1 HVVHLAVHGAGVA
14 AAAVHLLEN
23 DRGFGQ
29 AKARSAVL
37 FRNHRRQP
45 AGFGQRSDEGLGKA
59 LFLVDLAPVF
69 SGEVR
74 TEGAHA
80 FTDGV
85 VFFVQVRVHDASSI
99 LIVVAYALGGRR
111 FSHPPKLRCSVEFH
125 FSLLRD
131 TAGIACPQLGLARRH
146 DAPAHFERLRRDQ
159 RAHTPVGKTPYA
171 GFGYCP
177 AEGTQVQ
184 GRDQRAVHHQ
194 ARVALGLGDVGPVVM
209 NAVAIE
215 GDGRIAEQQRRSGL
229 DPLAPVAFRHWITA
243 GELWRGRLA
252 VDDVLLLTDG
262 QPAVL
267 QVVMTQGYEQ
277 QRTRAADLFLDI
289 ENGGGASGFAAYLQ
303 RLVEFQTPARPH
315 AIAIAGRRQ
324 ETTPRRMTVFPKA
337 GLGDRA

>member
-1 HVVHLAVHGAGVA
+1 
-14 AAAVHLLEN
+14 
-23 DRGFGQ
+23 
-29 AKARSAVL
+29 
-37 FRNHRRQP
+37 
-45 AGFGQRSDEGLGKA
+45 
-59 LFLVDLAPVF
+59 
-69 SGEVR
+69 
-74 TEGAHA
+74 
-80 FTDGV
+80 
-85 VFFVQVRVHDASSI
+85 
-99 LIVVAYALGGRR
+99 IVVAYALGGRR
-111 FSHPPKLRCSVEFH
+111 FSHPPKPRCSVELH

-146 DAPAHFERLRRDQ
+146 YAPAHFERLRRDQ
-159 RAHTPVGKTPYA
+159 RAHTPVGKTLYA
-171 GFGYCP
+171 CFGYRP

-184 GRDQRAVHHQ
+184 GCDQRAVHHQ

-215 GDGRIAEQQRRSGL
+215 GDRRIAEQQRRSGL

-303 RLVEFQTPARPH
+303 RLVELQTSARPH

-324 ETTPRRMTVFPKA
+324 ETTPRRMTVFAKA
-337 GLGDRA
+337 GLGDRVLKKAPLPQRRQRFAMARIRLAEGCGDTLNQVAAQLIVNILGAPDPGGQSRVGHRSGPRCVVFLQDAMKPAFREFVFTDTGVRLC